1 MKNSK
6 FLPTLL
12 SIMFAL
18 ACFQVSVL
26 GQSAEIAKVSASGD
40 TIRWEITVPFSASTV
55 TVSGPSCGVIRKE
68 FKDGSTPSFTAYDRN
83 GNRLPDGQYQYELRL
98 TPVLSAETAKELAE
112 TRQKGG
118 GQEADPDCRLRA
130 SQPSYPLVQSGAFAI
145 MKGSIVVAG
154 GTEPDGRSAIK
165 TGARKGGVAQVR
177 SAPSRVS
184 TTQDGMMM
192 LASHAVE
199 NDPPPIS
206 WKTLAALPFPAE
218 PMPDQV
224 IPDDLIVQGS
234 LCVGLDCVNNES
246 FGFDTIRLK
255 ENNTRIKFDDTST
268 SAGFPAN
275 DWQLTANDSA
285 SGGSSKF
292 SIEDITGSKVPFTIT
307 AGASTN
313 SIFVDSTGR
322 VGFRT
327 STPVLDL
334 HVATS
339 NTPAVRFEQNNS
351 GGFTAQTWDIGA
363 NEANFF
369 VRDVTGGSKL
379 SFRIRPGAP
388 TSSIDIAADGD
399 VGIGT
404 ASPAFDAN
412 SSKFVTIDG
421 GTELSELG
429 VGSNQSGT
437 TANLGQLAF
446 FNSNLV
452 TTEKR
457 NAIIASA
464 NDGATNSGNLR
475 FLLTNAGTLSERMR
489 IGANGRVGIG
499 TTAPTEK
506 LEVSGGNIRVTGGS
520 FIDDGTTLNVP
531 DYVFEDDYSLMT
543 LDQLRAYIARQKH
556 LPNMPSAAEVRQN
569 GLNLSQ
575 YQMRLLEKIE
585 ELTLHVL
592 SEQEQRKEQQKEIEQ
607 LKAQI
612 QQLQSR
618 PAARTGKTRSRRR

>member
-1 MKNSK
+1 MKNLR
-6 FLPTLL
+6 FLPTIL
-12 SIMFAL
+12 SIVFAL
-18 ACFQVSVL
+18 ACFHVSVL

-40 TIRWEITVPFSASTV
+40 SIRWEITVPYSAATL
-55 TVSGPSCGVIRKE
+55 TVSGANCGVVRKE
-68 FKDGSTPSFTAYDRN
+68 FKEGDAPGFAIYDRN
-83 GNRLPDGQYQYELRL
+83 GSRLADGQYQYELRL
-98 TPVLSAETAKELAE
+98 TPVLSAETVKELAAA
-112 TRQKGG
+112 RQKGG

-130 SQPSYPLVQSGAFAI
+130 SQPSYPLVQSGAFTI
-145 MKGSIVVAG
+145 LKGSVVVAG
-154 GTEPDGRSAIK
+154 ATESDGRSSSVK
-165 TGARKGGVAQVR
+165 PGASKSGVAQVR
-177 SAPSRVS
+177 STPSRVS
-184 TTQDGMMM
+184 TIQDGVMMA
-192 LASHAVE
+192 ASHAVDP
-199 NDPPPIS
+199 DPPLIS

-234 LCVGLDCVNNES
+234 LCVGFDCVNNES

-255 ENNTRIKFDDTST
+255 ENNTRIKFEDTSVGT
-268 SAGFPAN
+268 FPTN

-285 SGGSSKF
+285 SGGASKF
-292 SIEDITGSKVPFTIT
+292 SIEDITGSRVPFTIT
-307 AGASTN
+307 AGATTN

-334 HVATS
+334 HTNTS
-339 NTPAVRFEQNNS
+339 NTPAIRLEQNNG

-369 VRDVTGGSKL
+369 IRDVTGGSKL
-379 SFRIRPGAP
+379 SLRIRPGAP
-388 TSSIDIAADGD
+388 TSSLDIAADGD
-399 VGIGT
+399 VGFGT
-404 ASPAFDAN
+404 ASQAFDAN

-429 VGSNQSGT
+429 VGGNQSGT
-437 TANLGQLAF
+437 TANLGMLAF
-446 FNSNLV
+446 FNTNLA
-452 TTEKR
+452 TPEKR
-457 NAIIASA
+457 NSIIVGA

-475 FLLTNAGTLSERMR
+475 FLTTNAGTLGERMR
-489 IGANGRVGIG
+489 ITSNGRVGIG
-499 TTAPTEK
+499 TLAPADK

-531 DYVFEDDYSLMT
+531 DYVFEADYRLMT
-543 LDQLRAYIARQKH
+543 LDQLRAFIARKKH

-592 SEQEQRKEQQKEIEQ
+592 SEQELRKEQQKEIEQ
-607 LKAQI
+607 LKTQI

-618 PAARTGKTRSRRR
+618 AGTHSRARQRRR

>member
-1 MKNSK
+1 M
-6 FLPTLL
+6 L
-12 SIMFAL
+12 SIVFVL
-18 ACFQVSVL
+18 ACFNASVS
-26 GQSAEIAKVSASGD
+26 GQTTDERNRLAPISGGGSVVRWDVPTQYSSLTLTVSA
-40 TIRWEITVPFSASTV
+40 
-55 TVSGPSCGVIRKE
+55 
-68 FKDGSTPSFTAYDRN
+68 
-83 GNRLPDGQYQYELRL
+83 PDGQVFRKELKAGAPIEFTLIDKKGSRLADGVYNYELRL
-98 TPVLSAETAKELAE
+98 TPEIPAEVAKTLKAA
-112 TRQKGG
+112 RAKGG
-118 GQEADPDCRLRA
+118 DDDQAAGREMVKRGLLPAQAA
-130 SQPSYPLVQSGAFAI
+130 VQSGSFTVLR
-145 MKGSIVVAG
+145 GSVIVAG
-154 GTEPDGRSAIK
+154 AVEP
-165 TGARKGGVAQVR
+165 GARRVAGKTDTNKPGFVPVR
-177 SAPSRVS
+177 AS
-184 TTQDGMMM
+184 TIQDGVMM
-192 LASHAVE
+192 LASHAVDP
-199 NDPPPIS
+199 DPPRIS
-206 WKTLAALPFPAE
+206 WKTNLALPL
-218 PMPDQV
+218 PDQV
-224 IPDDLIVQGS
+224 IPDDLIVQSS
-234 LCVGLDCVNNES
+234 LCVGFDCVNNES

-255 ENNTRIKFDDTST
+255 ENNTRIKFEDTSVGT
-268 SAGFPAN
+268 FPTN

-285 SGGSSKF
+285 SGGASKF
-292 SIEDITGSKVPFTIT
+292 SIEDITGSRVPFTVT
-307 AGASTN
+307 AGAATN

-334 HVATS
+334 HTNTS
-339 NTPAVRFEQNNS
+339 NTPAIRLEQNNS

-379 SFRIRPGAP
+379 SLRIRPGAP
-388 TSSIDIAADGD
+388 TSSLDIAADGD
-399 VGIGT
+399 VGFGT
-404 ASPAFDAN
+404 ASPEFDAN

-446 FNSNLV
+446 FNTNLA

-457 NAIIASA
+457 NSIIAGA

-475 FLLTNAGTLSERMR
+475 FLTTNAGTLSERMR

-499 TTAPTEK
+499 TTAPTER
-506 LEVSGGNIRVTGGS
+506 LEVSGGNIRVSGGS

-531 DYVFEDDYSLMT
+531 DYVFEDDYRLMT

-575 YQMRLLEKIE
+575 YQMKLLEKIE

-618 PAARTGKTRSRRR
+618 PAARSRARNRRR